1 MRGKLSV
8 AAALAAAC
16 WCTPATSSAALL
28 INEVDSDT
36 ANVPSTDFAEFVEL
50 YDSSGGSVPLDGF
63 VLIFYNGSND
73 RAYAGFDLDGFS
85 TSATGYFVAG
95 AVAGAQ
101 LAITSNTIQN
111 GADSIALY
119 QGDLSSFV
127 TTNNTSATLI
137 TAPPA
142 GPILIDAVVYDTG
155 ADTDGTNHPG
165 AMLLSGG
172 VVDEFGPTQ
181 DSTFGANN
189 SIGRDPN
196 GSGDARSTL
205 TYTNMTPTPGAAN
218 VVPEPASL
226 SLLAA
231 GALLLGRR
239 RRRA

>member
-142 GPILIDAVVYDTG
+142 GPTPMAPTIPARCSSAVALWMNSAPRRIPRSGRTIRSG
-155 ADTDGTNHPG
+155 AIPTEA
-165 AMLLSGG
+165 AML
-172 VVDEFGPTQ
+172 
-181 DSTFGANN
+181 GA
-189 SIGRDPN
+189 R
-196 GSGDARSTL
+196 
-205 TYTNMTPTPGAAN
+205 
-218 VVPEPASL
+218 
-226 SLLAA
+226 
-231 GALLLGRR
+231 
-239 RRRA
+239 